1 MLRSMTGFGRAHGAV
16 GSQAVDVTL
25 RSVNHRYLEI
35 SVRSPESMWELD
47 HEVRATVSRRL
58 HRGKVDIVIRS
69 RDETPSAQAV
79 RINESAARELGLAA
93 ERISQELGVGLG
105 VDAVRLLSLPGV
117 VELHSEEPAL
127 DEDAKATIL
136 GLVDVALVDLLEV
149 RSAEGAALIREVTT
163 RLDLIQA
170 GSKRIDSGSG
180 AAVEQLLESYR
191 ARVAEL
197 ASTAGIEIDQ
207 DRLAQETVLMVEKGD
222 IQEELARIDS
232 HLHQMRA
239 LVEAK
244 EGPMGKK
251 LDFFCQEL
259 IREVNTIGSK
269 VRSST
274 LRSSVV
280 ELKSEIERVREQVQN
295 VE

>member
-47 HEVRATVSRRL
+47 HEVRATVSRQL
-58 HRGKVDIVIRS
+58 HRGKIDVVLRT
-69 RDETPSAQAV
+69 RDESQSGQSV
-79 RINESAARELGLAA
+79 RIDESAARELGLAA
-93 ERISQELGVGLG
+93 ERISQQLGIEPG

-117 VELHSEEPAL
+117 VELQSEESAL
-127 DEDAKATIL
+127 DEEAKSAIL
-136 GLVDVALVDLLEV
+136 GLVDAALLDLIEV
-149 RSAEGAALIREVTT
+149 RSTEGVALIREINT
-163 RLDLIQA
+163 RLDLIEA
-170 GSKRIDSGSG
+170 GCRGIDSGSD
-180 AAVEQLLESYR
+180 AVVQELLESYR
-191 ARVAEL
+191 SRVAEL
-197 ASTAGIEIDQ
+197 AATAGIEIDQ

-222 IQEELARIDS
+222 IREELARIES

-239 LVEAK
+239 LVEA

-259 IREVNTIGSK
+259 VREVNTIGSK

-274 LRSSVV
+274 LRNSVV